1 MQERVN
7 ASFWDCSIS
16 GYLSKQ
22 TCFYLSSTQFT
33 HTHKKRK
40 SYQIMY
46 EKCVIWHSKAK
57 KYSKISKQ
65 GSAFTQKQIHPN
77 YVAENHFESKVVH

>member
-1 MQERVN
+1 
-7 ASFWDCSIS
+7 
-16 GYLSKQ
+16 
-22 TCFYLSSTQFT
+22 
-33 HTHKKRK
+33 
-40 SYQIMY
+40 MY